1 MSLLRAAPSRILPL
15 TRARVFSTSPF
26 VSRSVVEGTK
36 DALKAADRVVSD
48 AAVKG
53 IEKGGILPVFL
64 PRFTLVFAGVLE
76 LHESY
81 SIMFQIEHSMAD
93 LRD

>member
-15 TRARVFSTSPF
+15 TRTRVFSTSPF

-36 DALKAADRVVSD
+36 DALKAADRAVSD

-53 IEKGGILPVFL
+53 IEKGGTSPIPYFASPSSLQVCL
-64 PRFTLVFAGVLE
+64 HHPRLVLGNVPNC
-76 LHESY
+76 
-81 SIMFQIEHSMAD
+81 
-93 LRD
+93 